1 MSLVVSLSAKNGSTS
16 PLGSGAEFIF
26 AGGCTPVKEPT
37 PDRAGILQPK
47 ETEVGNFLFFGHR
60 IRIPTASKRQN
71 CLNTFPGED
80 WMTRTKKGKVEY
92 DFCKMFMDID
102 SDAFFVNFLELSR
115 KNFAIIGNPLVCSAS
130 TQTYSVALVP
140 TATSYSWALPGGWSG
155 SSVSNVISATVGASG
170 SVTVTALNAGG
181 IVSTQTLD
189 VQVDPAPI
197 IAVNGA
203 TICSGQSFTINP
215 TGALSYT
222 ITGGSNVVSPFA
234 TTDYSVTGTNANGC
248 ISSNTAV
255 CSLTV
260 LPSPVISVRNGAICD
275 GQTFTMSPNGAITY
289 TFSSGNA
296 VVSPTATTSY
306 FITGTDAEGCIGS
319 NTAICTVIVNPLPI
333 ISVNSGSICVG
344 ENYTI
349 SPTGAATYTFSGGS
363 AVVSPVVTTDYSVS
377 GTSAAGC
384 LSSNTAVCTVTV
396 HSLPIIGINSGSICI
411 GQNFT
416 LVPTGAYTY
425 TVSNGTTLV
434 NPTITTTYSVTG
446 TSTAGCLGVEVFAT
460 VTVNLLPVISAN
472 SGSICY
478 GDSFT
483 ISPTGANTYTFSG
496 GNAIVSP
503 TILSNYSIT
512 GMSAEGCVSSNTA
525 ISTVTV
531 NALPLITVNSGSIC
545 SGDNFTLSPSGA
557 ITYTFSGGNSVINP
571 ITTTNYTVAGTDALG
586 CVGQAITSVQVVDL
600 PSVSLNSESI
610 CYGQSFTLS
619 PTGADTYTFSS
630 GSSVVMPTVTTSYSI
645 VGTSSVGCLSSEVI
659 CTITVND
666 LPVIS
671 INGGSICV
679 GQSFTLNPEGAN
691 TYTFSGDNAVV
702 SPTLSTNYSVTGTS
716 SAGCISSNTAIC
728 TVTVNIRPLIAVNS
742 GSICT
747 GQSFTIS
754 PSGADTYTFS
764 SGSPVVSPS
773 VTAIYSVTGT
783 SQEGCESALAS
794 VCEVT
799 VHDLPVITASGATV
813 CLGKSASLVANGGIP
828 NGYMWL
834 GPHGYVSTG
843 HNAFIQIV
851 NTLSNGDYTVVGT
864 STNSCK
870 ASTSVNL
877 SFYNLPIPTYTVPT
891 RACFQSAINL
901 LSAAAVSYTWTVAS
915 GNKIFTQNAITI
927 VTNSAGVEN
936 YSLTIMDD
944 RGCLNTATMTVYVD
958 LLPSGA
964 LLSGRNVN
972 KCIPFCNTYTLFA
985 DDNPAPITNITW
997 DINGQL
1003 YSGSSFNYCLM
1014 DLRNNKVVGSYTNA
1028 LGCVNKTTYEISGYP
1043 VPKAD
1048 FEYQPFVPVE
1058 NVDEVTFVNTTQ
1070 GDRIT
1075 QWSWSIKP
1083 TDFISYDEQP
1093 SYLFENAGYY
1103 TVRLVTSNGWGCN
1116 DTVIKTLMVE
1126 EDFRLYI
1133 PNAFT
1138 PNDDGINDTFSPKGG
1153 GVKNYS
1159 LVIYDRW
1166 GNKIFTTTE
1175 FGKAWDGYKNG
1186 EIMPQG
1192 VYVWEIN
1199 IVSTNG
1205 KTKEMTGYVSLIR

>member
-1 MSLVVSLSAKNGSTS
+1 MSFVVSLSAKNGSTS
-16 PLGSGAEFIF
+16 SFVLGAESVF
-26 AGGCTPVKEPT
+26 AGARTLGKELP
-37 PDRAGILQPK
+37 PDQAGILHPGM
-47 ETEVGNFLFFGHR
+47 TEVGNFLFFSQC
-60 IRIPTASKRQN
+60 IRISADPERQN
-71 CLNTFPGED
+71 YPETFAGED
-80 WMTRTKKGKVEY
+80 WITGAKEAKVEY
-92 DFCKMFMDID
+92 DFCKRLTGVDA
-102 SDAFFVNFLELSR
+102 DAFLVNFFELTG

-130 TQTYSVALVP
+130 TQIYSVALVP

-170 SVTVTALNAGG
+170 IVTVTAQNAGG

-189 VQVDPAPI
+189 VLVDPAPVI
-197 IAVNGA
+197 SVNGA

-222 ITGGSNVVSPFA
+222 ISGGSNVVSPFA
-234 TTDYSVTGTNANGC
+234 TTDYSITGTNANGC

-255 CSLTV
+255 CTLTV
-260 LPSPVISVRNGAICD
+260 LPAPVISVRNGAICD
-275 GQTFTMSPNGAITY
+275 GQTFTISPNGAVTY

-306 FITGTDAEGCIGS
+306 FITGTDAEGCVGS

-344 ENYTI
+344 QNYTI
-349 SPTGAATYTFSGGS
+349 SPTGAANYTFSGGS

-396 HSLPIIGINSGSICI
+396 HSLPIIGVNSGSICI

-425 TVSNGTTLV
+425 TVSNGATVV

-446 TSTAGCLGVEVFAT
+446 TSTAGCMGVEVLGT
-460 VTVNLLPVISAN
+460 VTVNLLPVVSVN

-483 ISPTGANTYTFSG
+483 MSPTGASSFTFSS

-503 TILSNYSIT
+503 TLLSSYSIT
-512 GMSAEGCVSSNTA
+512 GTSAAGCVSSNTA

-531 NALPLITVNSGSIC
+531 NTLPLVTVNSGFIC

-571 ITTTNYTVAGTDALG
+571 IITTNYTVAGTDALG
-586 CVGQAITSVQVVDL
+586 CVGRAITTVEVVDL
-600 PSVSLNSESI
+600 PSISLNSTSI

-630 GSSVVMPTVTTSYSI
+630 GSSVVMPTVTTTYSI

-679 GQSFTLNPEGAN
+679 GQSFTLNPGGAN
-691 TYTFSGDNAVV
+691 TYTFSGNNAVV

-716 SAGCISSNTAIC
+716 SAGCLSSNTAIC
-728 TVTVNIRPLIAVNS
+728 TVTVNVRPVITVNS

-754 PSGADTYTFS
+754 PGGADTYTFS

-773 VTAIYSVTGT
+773 ITTTYSVTGT
-783 SQEGCESALAS
+783 SQQGCESVLAS
-794 VCEVT
+794 VSEVT
-799 VHDLPVITASGATV
+799 VHDLPIITASGATV
-813 CLGKSASLVANGGIP
+813 CLGKSANLVANGGITS
-828 NGYMWL
+828 GYVWL

-843 HNAFIQIV
+843 HNAFIQTV

-877 SFYNLPIPTYTVPT
+877 SFYDLPIPTYTVPT
-891 RACFQSAINL
+891 RACFQSEINL
-901 LSAAAVSYTWTVAS
+901 LSAAAVGYTWSLAN
-915 GNKIFTQNAITI
+915 GNKIVTQNATTI

-936 YSLTIMDD
+936 YTLTIMDD

-985 DDNPAPITNITW
+985 DDNPVPITNITW
-997 DINGQL
+997 EINGQL
-1003 YSGSSFNYCLM
+1003 YSGPSFNYCLM

-1028 LGCVNKTTYEISGYP
+1028 LGCTNKTVYEISGYP

-1048 FEYQPFVPVE
+1048 FECQPTVPVE
-1058 NVDEVTFVNTTQ
+1058 NVDEVTFVNATQ
-1070 GDRIT
+1070 GERIS
-1075 QWSWSIKP
+1075 QWSWSIMS
-1083 TDFISYDEQP
+1083 TDFISYDEHP

-1103 TVRLVTSNGWGCN
+1103 TIRLVASNGWGCN

-1153 GVKNYS
+1153 GIKTYS

-1166 GNKIFTTTE
+1166 GNKIFTTND
-1175 FGKAWDGYKNG
+1175 FAKAWDGYKNS
-1186 EIMPQG
+1186 EIVPQG

-1199 IVSTNG
+1199 IVSANG